1 MKSIKFVTLFILIT
15 GLFVFSLIACN
26 WDGGNSNSTKS
37 TPQPAY
43 DLASY
48 QTATYG
54 ANQFHLQLTAIAE
67 NQGESPEQ
75 RSSSVDFGSTGQS
88 LLMGGAAGP

>member
-15 GLFVFSLIACN
+15 GLLVFSLIACS
-26 WDGGNSNSTKS
+26 WDSGNNNSIKS
-37 TPQPAY
+37 TPKPGY
-43 DLASY
+43 DLAGY

-54 ANQFHLQLTAIAE
+54 AKQFHLQLTAIAE
-67 NQGESPEQ
+67 NQGENFEE
-75 RSSSVDFGSTGQS
+75 RSNSMDFGSTGQS